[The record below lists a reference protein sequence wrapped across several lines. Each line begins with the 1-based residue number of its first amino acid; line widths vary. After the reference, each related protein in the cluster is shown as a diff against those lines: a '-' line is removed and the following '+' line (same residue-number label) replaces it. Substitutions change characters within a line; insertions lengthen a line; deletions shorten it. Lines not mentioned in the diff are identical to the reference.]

1 MFSMRRLSFA
11 FSGAPLMLLH
21 CAGGWHAQGWL
32 TRTLACLWASASTA
46 NECCSPAG
54 RRTSLLKEKAG
65 GQVSVQGSF
74 SSRSFPTNLP
84 PSLRS
89 VHDIQW
95 ILIKQSAPPQ
105 TSAQTVGRE
114 DGLKHQCLQFLFL
127 FLLSLMLQQSCG
139 FLFTSK
145 ANFVLLYWVGPEV
158 HSGFSIAS
166 YRKCK

>member
-1 MFSMRRLSFA
+1 MRRVSFG
-11 FSGAPLMLLH
+11 FSGAPLMLLR

-32 TRTLACLWASASTA
+32 TRTLACLCASASTA

-54 RRTSLLKEKAG
+54 RRTSLLKEKVG
-65 GQVSVQGSF
+65 GQVSVQSSF
-74 SSRSFPTNLP
+74 SSQSFQTNLP

-89 VHDIQW
+89 VHDTQW
-95 ILIKQSAPPQ
+95 TLIKQSAPPQ
-105 TSAQTVGRE
+105 TSVQTVGRE
-114 DGLKHQCLQFLFL
+114 EGLKHHCLQCG

-158 HSGFSIAS
+158 RSGFSIVS
-166 YRKCK
+166 YRKCE

>member
-1 MFSMRRLSFA
+1 MFSMRRLYFA

-54 RRTSLLKEKAG
+54 RRTSLLKEKAD

-114 DGLKHQCLQFLFL
+114 EGLKHQCLQCG